1 MKKKPLVVLTGP
13 TAVGKTKA
21 SIGLAKA
28 IGGEIISADSMQV
41 YEYMDI
47 GSAKIRPE
55 EMQGIPHYLVDEL
68 KPWDE
73 FHVVRFQQMAKKAM
87 EQIYANGHIPIIV
100 GGTGFYIQALLY
112 DIDFT
117 STSQDDN
124 YRQDLENLAKEK
136 GAEYLHNMLR
146 EIDSKSAEDIHA
158 NNIKRVI
165 RALEYYHQTGQK
177 MSRHNEEERQKES
190 PYEFVYFVLNAPRE
204 QLYQRID
211 RRVDQMMSEG
221 LVEEVKRLK
230 EMGCTKEMVSMQGL
244 GYKEIL
250 AYLDGE
256 YALDEAVYTIK
267 RDTRHFAKRQLTW
280 FRRERQVTWIQKE
293 KYDYDEEKILEAMI
307 SHLEGKNMLKKKLRG
322 KSKFLRKMNELMEI
336 YSRNQ
341 DTAFAYRELLGLEPL
356 IKYEGERA
364 MFDLNRASLLYDME
378 RYREAENVLRRIP
391 SINPTFDAMCESLR
405 FKILDAK

>member
-73 FHVVRFQQMAKKAM
+73 FHVVRFQQMAKKTM

-146 EIDSKSAEDIHA
+146 EIDPKSAEDIHA
-158 NNIKRVI
+158 NTIKRVI

-307 SHLEGKNMLKKKLRG
+307 SHLEGK
-322 KSKFLRKMNELMEI
+322 I
-336 YSRNQ
+336 
-341 DTAFAYRELLGLEPL
+341 
-356 IKYEGERA
+356 
-364 MFDLNRASLLYDME
+364 
-378 RYREAENVLRRIP
+378 
-391 SINPTFDAMCESLR
+391 C
-405 FKILDAK
+405 